1 MCGANNLE
9 EMVMSDTKEI
19 DVVITAIND
28 AKTELDALQ
37 NNYRIDLEEFDEEKE
52 VDKVQVQHIEDK
64 IELID
69 DAMGD
74 LETAIEAL
82 DKLKTLAS

>member
-1 MCGANNLE
+1 
-9 EMVMSDTKEI
+9 MSDTKEI